1 MKEQIAVKTRELL
14 GTAGYELADGDGML
28 ISIGAAHTEMEILH
42 FCNLAKVPEE
52 LLTCASRLCAAD
64 FLRLKKAT
72 GTLDGFSGID
82 LTAAV
87 KSIQEGDT
95 SISYDTAGTA
105 SAEQRLDAWISAL
118 ESCRRQLIA
127 YRRLAW

>member
-1 MKEQIAVKTRELL
+1 MKEKIAAKTTELL
-14 GTAGYELADGDGML
+14 STAGYKLAEGDSML
-28 ISIGAAHTEMEILH
+28 IGIGAAHTEVEILH
-42 FCNLAKVPEE
+42 SCNLAAVPEE

-64 FLRLKKAT
+64 FLRLKKAA

-95 SISYDTAGTA
+95 SVSYDTTGTA

-118 ESCRRQLIA
+118 DSCRRQLIA

>member
-1 MKEQIAVKTRELL
+1 MNGQIEIKAGKLL
-14 GTAGYELADGDGML
+14 ETAGYAINDGDRAL
-28 ISIGAAHTEMEILH
+28 IRICAEHAQREIMTA
-42 FCNLAKVPEE
+42 CNLPDVPEG
-52 LLTCASRLCAAD
+52 LLTCASRLTAAE

-72 GTLDGFSGID
+72 GALDGFAGID

-95 SISYDTAGTA
+95 AVSYDTTGTA

-118 ESCRRQLIA
+118 ESCRRQFVA
-127 YRRLAW
+127 YRRLVW